1 VTVAILTAMT
11 RAAPKR
17 RAPAGDREQPDNGGG
32 FGGILRGSVNSVV
45 GATRLNVLVRAVER
59 LTRAIEHA
67 TVMLERLERATK
79 HLDRVDDRFIERV
92 NATLGVLNRMGTD
105 TRAIRKRMDSMEI
118 EMHEL
123 RMIVTQRLDR
133 VPLLRP
139 RRRDRRAE
147 ATPSTASRKPS

>member
-1 VTVAILTAMT
+1 MSILTVMA

-17 RAPAGDREQPDNGGG
+17 RAPAAEPEQPDSGGG
-32 FGGILRGSVNSVV
+32 FGGMLRGSVNSVV

-59 LTRAIEHA
+59 LTRAIENA
-67 TVMLERLERATK
+67 TGILERLERATK
-79 HLDRVDDRFIERV
+79 HLDRLDDGFIDRL
-92 NATLGVLNRMGTD
+92 NKTLSVLDRMGTD

>member
-1 VTVAILTAMT
+1 MTVSILSAMT

-17 RAPAGDREQPDNGGG
+17 RAPVREREQSDNGGG
-32 FGGILRGSVNSVV
+32 FGGMLRGSVNSVV

-79 HLDRVDDRFIERV
+79 QLDRLDDGFFERV
-92 NATLGVLNRMGTD
+92 NKTMGVLDRMGTD
-105 TRAIRKRMDSMEI
+105 TRAIRKRMDSMEV
-118 EMHEL
+118 EMHDL
-123 RMIVTQRLDR
+123 RVIVTQRLDR

-139 RRRDRRAE
+139 RRRDRHAD
-147 ATPSTASRKPS
+147 AAVNPASGKPS